1 MPIYSYKC
9 GECGTAFDIL
19 VGVGKDSAEPQC
31 PKCKSKKLERILST
45 FAVRMGGS
53 SSSSS
58 CPTGTCSL
66 SGGD

>member
-9 GECGTAFDIL
+9 NECGTVFDML
-19 VGVGKDSAEPQC
+19 VGIGKGSEKPQC

-45 FAVRMGGS
+45 FAVRMGNS
-53 SSSSS
+53 SYSSS